1 MRPIVLLLFLS
12 LLPGIGVGKVSAQ
25 KGGSKKSR
33 GITCEDVCA
42 SLAASVQKDPSSLKV
57 RLEDALVIREEC
69 AREIVATAIA
79 VVNAEPYRVREI
91 IATAQ
96 NVLPWRQAEIAAAA
110 NLASIPAA
118 VALVE
123 PEVVA
128 MPAEFEVRRALL
140 AAAPEETP
148 VEEVRRA
155 EVPEVEVRRA
165 IVEKP
170 KTTNKRRL

>member
-1 MRPIVLLLFLS
+1 MRPVALLLFLS
-12 LLPGIGVGKVSAQ
+12 LMPGIGVGKVSAQ
-25 KGGSKKSR
+25 KKSSKSR
-33 GITCEDVCA
+33 GPTCEDVCA
-42 SLAASVQKDPSSLKV
+42 SLAASVQKDPASLKV

-96 NVLPWRQAEIAAAA
+96 NVLPWRQAEIASAA

-118 VALVE
+118 VAFVE
-123 PEVVA
+123 PQA
-128 MPAEFEVRRALL
+128 PTMPAEFEVRRALL

-165 IVEKP
+165 IVETP
-170 KTTNKRRL
+170 KSTKKRRK

>member
-1 MRPIVLLLFLS
+1 MRPVALLLFLS

-25 KGGSKKSR
+25 KGSSKKSR

-42 SLAASVQKDPSSLKV
+42 SLAASVQNDPSSLKV

-96 NVLPWRQAEIAAAA
+96 NVLPWRQAEIASAA

-123 PEVVA
+123 PQVA
-128 MPAEFEVRRALL
+128 MPEFEVRRALV

-165 IVEKP
+165 IVEMP
-170 KTTNKRRL
+170 KSTKKRRK

>member
-1 MRPIVLLLFLS
+1 MRPVFLLIFLS
-12 LLPGIGVGKVSAQ
+12 LMPGIGVGKVSAQ
-25 KGGSKKSR
+25 KKTR

-42 SLAASVQKDPSSLKV
+42 SLAAAVQNDPSSLKV

-96 NVLPWRQAEIAAAA
+96 SVLPWRQAEIASAA

-123 PEVVA
+123 PEVVT
-128 MPAEFEVRRALL
+128 MPAEFEVRRALV
-140 AAAPEETP
+140 AAAPGETP

-155 EVPEVEVRRA
+155 QVPEVEVRRA
-165 IVEKP
+165 IVETP
-170 KTTNKRRL
+170 KNTKKRRK

>member
-1 MRPIVLLLFLS
+1 MRPAVLLLVLT
-12 LLPGIGVGKVSAQ
+12 LLPVVGAGKVSAQ

-79 VVNAEPYRVREI
+79 IVNAEPYRVREI

-96 NVLPWRQAEIAAAA
+96 NVLPWRQAEIASAA

-123 PEVVA
+123 AQPQV
-128 MPAEFEVRRALL
+128 MPAEFEVRRALI
-140 AAAPEETP
+140 ATAPEETP

-155 EVPEVEVRRA
+155 EMPEMEVRRA
-165 IVEKP
+165 IVVSKST
-170 KTTNKRRL
+170 KKRRR

>member
-1 MRPIVLLLFLS
+1 MRPVTLLLFLT

-25 KGGSKKSR
+25 KKSSKSR
-33 GITCEDVCA
+33 GPTCEDVCA

-79 VVNAEPYRVREI
+79 IVNAEPYRVRDI
-91 IATAQ
+91 ISTAQ
-96 NVLPWRQAEIAAAA
+96 NVLPWRQTEIASAA

-123 PEVVA
+123 AQPQV
-128 MPAEFEVRRALL
+128 MPAEFEVRRALI
-140 AAAPEETP
+140 ATAPEETP

-155 EVPEVEVRRA
+155 EMPEMEVRRA
-165 IVEKP
+165 IVVSKST
-170 KTTNKRRL
+170 KKRRR

>member
-1 MRPIVLLLFLS
+1 MRPVALLLFLS
-12 LLPGIGVGKVSAQ
+12 LMPGIGVGKVSAQ
-25 KGGSKKSR
+25 KKSIKSR
-33 GITCEDVCA
+33 GPTCEDVCA
-42 SLAASVQKDPSSLKV
+42 SLAASVQNDPSSLKV

-96 NVLPWRQAEIAAAA
+96 NVLPWRQAEIASAA

-123 PEVVA
+123 PQVTT
-128 MPAEFEVRRALL
+128 MPAEFEVRRALV
-140 AAAPEETP
+140 AAAPEETA

-155 EVPEVEVRRA
+155 EIPEVEVRRA
-165 IVEKP
+165 IVVSKST
-170 KTTNKRRL
+170 KKRRR